1 MLKIRQCALHA
12 VAQWESDRSGILS
25 GRRFDLVHKDVSL
38 ICRELRGGTCQAQN
52 ETKLETGAYIFDD
65 YRCEESVFCD
75 QICHALTPFTFKINA
90 YGTRNVLRS
99 GCLICEKCAE
109 IRDLQ
114 RAQYVVK

>member
-25 GRRFDLVHKDVSL
+25 ARRFDLVHKDVSL
-38 ICRELRGGTCQAQN
+38 ICRELRSGTCQAQN

-90 YGTRNVLRS
+90 MVHEM
-99 GCLICEKCAE
+99 CF
-109 IRDLQ
+109 
-114 RAQYVVK
+114 AQAV